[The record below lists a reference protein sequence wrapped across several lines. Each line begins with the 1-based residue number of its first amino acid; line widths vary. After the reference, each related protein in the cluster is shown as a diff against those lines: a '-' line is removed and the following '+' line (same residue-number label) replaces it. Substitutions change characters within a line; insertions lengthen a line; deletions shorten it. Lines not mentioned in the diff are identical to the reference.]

1 MSAILILHVTG
12 VAESDEP
19 ALLPAQLDLQII
31 DHTLYAW
38 NASAEAYR
46 ISQIPVIENDSVQ
59 RRNPIRDG
67 DEHVRAVEIQIRS
80 QGRFNL
86 YCEMRIRRRVRRP
99 FSGHHDFVEPTVG

>member
-31 DHTLYAW
+31 DHTPYAW
-38 NASAEAYR
+38 NASAETYR

-59 RRNPIRDG
+59 RRNAIRDG
-67 DEHVRAVEIQIRS
+67 YEHVRAVEIQILS

-86 YCEMRIRRRVRRP
+86 YYETRIGRGIRGP
-99 FSGHHDFVEPTVG
+99 FPGHHDFVEPTVG